1 MPKYNVRI
9 NLNSISYEI
18 EADNEDKAIEFAKDC
33 VYDETTY
40 DLLKWADYETE
51 VITDE

>member
-18 EADNEDKAIEFAKDC
+18 EADNEDKAVEFANNC
-33 VYDETTY
+33 ASGETAY